1 MKNHS
6 KSEIKNS
13 EQKNIRK
20 RKMTIQSDSGKKMGE
35 ERETVIL
42 ETNISIQGAKERTDR
57 NESIKTGAKGRNK
70 NAKAI
75 KMKYKRAKK
84 SKKNTGCYRIQAK
97 KT

>member
-42 ETNISIQGAKERTDR
+42 ETNI
-57 NESIKTGAKGRNK
+57 
-70 NAKAI
+70 
-75 KMKYKRAKK
+75 
-84 SKKNTGCYRIQAK
+84 
-97 KT
+97 